1 MKNQTFSTN
10 ALVTAVAV
18 SAMFIASGFVA
29 RSIVVA
35 NARVGE
41 PWALKPVRGVDIIVE
56 KDGTGNAAG
65 REAQTNADGMFTLS
79 DMTTGQYKFAVACRS
94 GCASRVVA
102 ELPVIITLTGT
113 GERNFKRTFSKRQLE
128 AGVTFQ
134 VQVTGKQVSGVVYQE
149 EK

>member
-1 MKNQTFSTN
+1 MKRSKLSTN
-10 ALVTAVAV
+10 NLIALTLNA
-18 SAMFIASGFVA
+18 IFVA
-29 RSIVVA
+29 SVFLTGSSGSATI
-35 NARVGE
+35 RVGE
-41 PWALKPVRGVDIIVE
+41 PRGVKPVKGIDVIVE
-56 KDGTGNAAG
+56 KEPGNSAS
-65 REAQTNADGMFTLS
+65 REAQTNADGMFILS

-113 GERNFKRTFSKRQLE
+113 GERNFKRSFSKRQLE